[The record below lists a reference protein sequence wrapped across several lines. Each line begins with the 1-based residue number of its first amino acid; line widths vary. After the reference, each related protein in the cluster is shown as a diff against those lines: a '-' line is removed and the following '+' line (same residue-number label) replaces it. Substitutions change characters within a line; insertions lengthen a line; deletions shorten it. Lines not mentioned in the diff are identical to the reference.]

1 MKGHFRVGSEPDAE
15 QCIFGVEH
23 VRPVRNVGL
32 SFRLTCL
39 VFTLCVLLVLVWS
52 PSVVLFRN
60 IDIADALADL
70 MQEMADDRP

>member
-1 MKGHFRVGSEPDAE
+1 MFDRFATLAS
-15 QCIFGVEH
+15 
-23 VRPVRNVGL
+23 
-32 SFRLTCL
+32 
-39 VFTLCVLLVLVWS
+39 VFASPAWFSRCVLLVLVWS